1 MAVMII
7 RHKVKDFASW
17 KTAYNAH
24 KAARD
29 GAGLSNARLFRSA
42 DDASEVVILFDV
54 ADIGKAKAFGTSAE
68 LQSAMKGAGVVDKP
82 DVYFLNSAD

>member
-7 RHKVKDFASW
+7 RHKVKDFAAW
-17 KTAYNAH
+17 KRAYDAH
-24 KAARD
+24 KTTRD

-42 DDASEVVILFDV
+42 DDASEIVILFDV
-54 ADIGKAKAFGTSAE
+54 ADIGKAKAFGASAD

-82 DVYFLNSAD
+82 DVYFLNPAD